1 MNGRA
6 TIGLVLI
13 AIGALLWFVT
23 PGHVTWGNHHYLRH
37 GASYALLFVGALF
50 LITGSRGR

>member
-50 LITGSRGR
+50 LIAGSRGR